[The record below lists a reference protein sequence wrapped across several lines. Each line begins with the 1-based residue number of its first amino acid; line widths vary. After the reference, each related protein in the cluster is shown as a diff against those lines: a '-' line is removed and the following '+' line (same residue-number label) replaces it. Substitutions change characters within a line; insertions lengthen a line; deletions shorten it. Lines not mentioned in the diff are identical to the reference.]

1 MLHSRRIKTVSSIH
15 GAAIVIQKFKF
26 LNSNYLFKLF
36 LVLVISISLKSE
48 ITFAQM
54 AELPSGIGN
63 NMNLMAD
70 YSSIN
75 TIVADTNTSIGNSL
89 PPVQKPKLLPDNI
102 SFGEKLFWGENGLFR
117 GIGIAGPLTPQ
128 ERIHELSI
136 RRTMLTAHQIGGF
149 ATLALMLTADY
160 FGQRVID
167 GRRDL
172 GDMHQK
178 LIAATIISYSAT
190 GLLAILSPP
199 PLIRRD
205 EGGTTTIH
213 KTLAWIHVLGM
224 IITPILGS
232 TIRHKRLFNMDQA
245 HFHQISGYLTT
256 AVFAA
261 SLIVITI

>member
-1 MLHSRRIKTVSSIH
+1 MFSTPQKIPALNNH
-15 GAAIVIQKFKF
+15 GDAIVLQDLEFSKP
-26 LNSNYLFKLF
+26 NYLHILF
-36 LVLVISISLKSE
+36 LICVISISLE
-48 ITFAQM
+48 FHVTFAQEM
-54 AELPSGIGN
+54 TLPSGIRN
-63 NMNLMAD
+63 NLNLMPD
-70 YSSIN
+70 YSN
-75 TIVADTNTSIGNSL
+75 ANNFDADTNSSIGNSL

-102 SFGEKLFWGENGLFR
+102 SFGEKFFWGEHGLFR
-117 GIGIAGPLTPQ
+117 DIGIVGQLSPQ
-128 ERIHELSI
+128 ERIYELSV

-149 ATLALMLTADY
+149 ATLVFMLTADY

-178 LIAATIISYSAT
+178 FITATILSYSAT

-205 EGGTTTIH
+205 EGGTTSIH

-224 IITPILGS
+224 IITPIIGS
-232 TIRHKRLFNMDQA
+232 TIRHRRLFNMDQA

-256 AVFAA
+256 AVFVA